1 MIHPILLCNSFN
13 FQLAIKR
20 KSFDSSSQLGF
31 NTYKKR
37 AGTTDLDKDYEKLMC
52 ALFALKFSTSDI
64 VADFE
69 MKTNSDDCGDFDGVV
84 LKVTFVD
91 GQSQMFL
98 LQLKHSK
105 IMKDVTGNML
115 AKAKGFGILKYK
127 ESIQEFENT
136 ENVSFIL
143 YTNNSTSIKNN
154 SKIGLQNKDNTIEE
168 VVVSELQPL
177 DHEKRLLMTRKGISD
192 KKEGTKV
199 FQFKSNQ
206 SSESVKG
213 LDEFLKR
220 FYFFAHQTNTTGAQL
235 LINAMLN
242 EECGINDATYS
253 SSFLQFMQTWWSDK
267 FILTKYDV
275 VAKLAEL
282 TLTPFIQTI
291 SDRKCNEKSKV
302 LREAIMKF
310 DMTIVRDTN
319 EEVVA
324 NIWNETASDHEISL
338 TSLRYGLGPYWI
350 LPSKV
355 KSKVLWHLNK
365 VPLIVKAEECHKRQ
379 VTHAIRLLEKVEKKK
394 IVLLGTTTTKEE
406 FPGWNIF
413 QDLSDLSKED
423 VYKDIIKHFA
433 VSLQGRPQIFLY
445 QLLNFDQENDRTIET
460 TELIK
465 MTQKVIQIGRKQ
477 EKVCE
482 NYIPRSVS
490 TISLDMTK
498 LSQFCK
504 TEDSL
509 VIICRVSQ
517 PWNEAI
523 RQLDLHV
530 TELDQYLKERTK
542 CDVILTNKEWPQVG
556 FNEICEQTKRNVHLL
571 QVFNDNSCTL
581 VKTNENKFSLETM
594 KSEGA
599 RVNEMEIFTY
609 LDHPLNVIC
618 SPPGMGK
625 STLMS
630 RLSSI
635 CPSSYWTV
643 RVNLINHQRVFKK
656 KFVHDEILQHFL
668 QDENDPLVVKI
679 RSMLLQNKRMYFF
692 LDGLD
697 EVDSDCL
704 HIVLDFIK
712 YISSLGHRVWITSRE
727 NLEQTLLEE
736 LNIFTIKIEE
746 LTEQQQKAY
755 IQKRLQDLYQED
767 QVEHITNKIFANVH
781 IVNSRHLL
789 GLPSQLSMVIENFR
803 DNKNL
808 WEKPDQEIFV
818 LTKMYKIFFQG
829 KKKHQHQKLG
839 VHEYENQ
846 LEQYEL
852 PALKSCLDTTTF
864 DKLKINSRR
873 SQMFLEKLKTGDP
886 FGIVSGVTDD
896 NQAIF
901 SHQTYAEYFAC
912 AWLKNNLDK
921 VSLLQGDLFTK
932 ENENLKLIFDIM
944 LAENSAVHLAVIYRN
959 TDLVLKHLDKSE
971 VKDEG
976 GRSALQLLCTY
987 GVEHPLLVKEED
999 KSSSP
1004 GKKQYAENIL
1014 EGVSTQ
1020 YREIFKM
1027 LSHCDVFQN
1036 DNFFQKDNV
1045 FQWNCLDYAI
1055 RFRNLFAVEKLLE
1068 RFGNSIGLENL
1079 FESYNTATLAYYSSQ
1094 MGYAN
1099 LLSAAIEKDPN
1110 VLSVEIGTC
1119 HLTLLHVAIMAIKE
1133 NKKYEQT
1140 LLGESIE
1147 VIKTLICGLDVN
1159 EQCICKRTAL
1169 HFASEL
1175 DDDVIVKFLL
1185 KKGANINLTD
1195 KHGQNALHFA
1205 FKNSKV
1211 NMGIV
1216 NVLIEEG
1223 IARDVYA
1230 KTPLHFCC
1238 REGHYEAL
1246 KKLLDHGF
1254 DVKVATE
1261 EKINLIDLIHTG
1273 NSNEDPDVNGKKGC
1287 TALCCIYN
1295 VNYNVLTAPVQSGKE
1310 INATNNYKTLRHT
1323 ILSDNSNAKII
1334 TFLIEN
1340 DASVNVKDSAN
1351 RSVLHY
1357 AASQRYYNCIKVLLD
1372 HDADINAVDNSGKTV
1387 LHAALEN
1394 KSFPN
1399 VEVIQLLL
1407 SRGVDANKRDRYQKT
1422 ALDYA
1427 VTSTRSDR
1435 VVNILFNAKAH
1446 KQLMSTDCVTFLH
1459 YAVYHGNDF
1468 AVELFL
1474 ECGLDLD
1481 KIDVNINK
1489 EEYPLYF
1496 AAESENQHLRSD
1508 LLLKMTEFIRDCKK
1522 KANFGRKQII
1532 ELLKKYFS
1540 EGYGSDYVSL
1550 FNINLCFL
1558 FVYFSKS
1565 YNTC

>member
-1 MIHPILLCNSFN
+1 
-13 FQLAIKR
+13 
-20 KSFDSSSQLGF
+20 
-31 NTYKKR
+31 
-37 AGTTDLDKDYEKLMC
+37 
-52 ALFALKFSTSDI
+52 
-64 VADFE
+64 
-69 MKTNSDDCGDFDGVV
+69 MKTNSDDCGDFDDVV
-84 LKVTFVD
+84 LKVTFID
-91 GQSQMFL
+91 EQSQMFL
-98 LQLKHSK
+98 LQLKHSEN
-105 IMKDVTGNML
+105 MKDVTGNML
-115 AKAKGFGILKYK
+115 AKGKGFGILKYK

-852 PALKSCLDTTTF
+852 PALKSCLDAKTF
-864 DKLKINSRR
+864 DKLNINLGKN
-873 SQMFLEKLKTGDP
+873 QKFLERLKTEDL
-886 FGIVSGVTDD
+886 FQIVSGVTDD

-901 SHQTYAEYFAC
+901 NHQTYAEYFAC
-912 AWLKNNLDK
+912 AWLKKNLDK
-921 VSLLQGDLFTK
+921 VSLLQDSLFTK
-932 ENENLKLIFDIM
+932 KNQNLKLIFDIM
-944 LAENSAVHLAVIYRN
+944 LAEKSELHLAVIYRDTN
-959 TDLVLKHLDKSE
+959 LVLKHLHKNE
-971 VKDEG
+971 MKDEG
-976 GRSALQLLCTY
+976 GRNPLQLLCTY
-987 GVEHPLLVKEED
+987 GVRYPVLIKMYGPLYWEKE
-999 KSSSP
+999 
-1004 GKKQYAENIL
+1004 I

-1027 LSHCDVFQN
+1027 LSHCDVFQ
-1036 DNFFQKDNV
+1036 KDDV
-1045 FQWNCLDYAI
+1045 FRWNCFDYTI
-1055 RFRNLFAVEKLLE
+1055 RLRNLFAVDRFLE
-1068 RFGNSIGLENL
+1068 RSEDSISLESL
-1079 FESYNTATLAYYSSQ
+1079 FEYYDITTLAYYSSQ

-1099 LLSAAIEKDPN
+1099 LL
-1110 VLSVEIGTC
+1110 
-1119 HLTLLHVAIMAIKE
+1119 
-1133 NKKYEQT
+1133 
-1140 LLGESIE
+1140 
-1147 VIKTLICGLDVN
+1147 
-1159 EQCICKRTAL
+1159 RTA
-1169 HFASEL
+1169 
-1175 DDDVIVKFLL
+1175 IRKNP
-1185 KKGANINLTD
+1185 K
-1195 KHGQNALHFA
+1195 AL
-1205 FKNSKV
+1205 S
-1211 NMGIV
+1211 
-1216 NVLIEEG
+1216 
-1223 IARDVYA
+1223 AR
-1230 KTPLHFCC
+1230 
-1238 REGHYEAL
+1238 
-1246 KKLLDHGF
+1246 
-1254 DVKVATE
+1254 
-1261 EKINLIDLIHTG
+1261 
-1273 NSNEDPDVNGKKGC
+1273 
-1287 TALCCIYN
+1287 
-1295 VNYNVLTAPVQSGKE
+1295 
-1310 INATNNYKTLRHT
+1310 
-1323 ILSDNSNAKII
+1323 
-1334 TFLIEN
+1334 
-1340 DASVNVKDSAN
+1340 
-1351 RSVLHY
+1351 
-1357 AASQRYYNCIKVLLD
+1357 
-1372 HDADINAVDNSGKTV
+1372 
-1387 LHAALEN
+1387 
-1394 KSFPN
+1394 
-1399 VEVIQLLL
+1399 
-1407 SRGVDANKRDRYQKT
+1407 
-1422 ALDYA
+1422 
-1427 VTSTRSDR
+1427 
-1435 VVNILFNAKAH
+1435 
-1446 KQLMSTDCVTFLH
+1446 
-1459 YAVYHGNDF
+1459 
-1468 AVELFL
+1468 
-1474 ECGLDLD
+1474 
-1481 KIDVNINK
+1481 
-1489 EEYPLYF
+1489 
-1496 AAESENQHLRSD
+1496 
-1508 LLLKMTEFIRDCKK
+1508 
-1522 KANFGRKQII
+1522 FG
-1532 ELLKKYFS
+1532 
-1540 EGYGSDYVSL
+1540 
-1550 FNINLCFL
+1550 
-1558 FVYFSKS
+1558 
-1565 YNTC
+1565 